1 MDQRLKETYRDRVV
15 PKMMN
20 QFGLDNPLMVPKIV
34 KVVVNVGLGEATQ
47 NQAVVERVLSYLAS
61 ITGQRGI
68 PTLARKSIS
77 GFKLR
82 KGQAI
87 GVKVTLRR
95 KRMYAFLER
104 LLRTTLPRAR
114 DFQGLSVEAFD
125 AAGNYTIGLP
135 EQLVFPEL
143 NLDQIDRPRGL
154 EISLVTDTSDP
165 ELARV
170 LLEELGFPFKKE
182 G

>member
-1 MDQRLKETYRDRVV
+1 MDKGLKEIYQDQVV

-34 KVVVNVGLGEATQ
+34 KVVVNIGLGEATQ
-47 NQAVVERVLSYLAS
+47 NQAVIEKVMSYLAL
-61 ITGQRGI
+61 ITGQRGM

-104 LLRTTLPRAR
+104 LLRITLPRTR

-125 AAGNYTIGLP
+125 ASGNYTIGLP

-143 NLDQIDRPRGL
+143 NLDQIDKPRGL
-154 EISLVTDTSDP
+154 EVSIVTDTPNP
-165 ELARV
+165 ELAQV
-170 LLEELGFPFKKE
+170 LLEELGFPFKK
-182 G
+182 GD